1 MEVILSYSKETICIS
16 FNVNFAKC
24 NYIKLYA
31 KKPLTLTQNN
41 SRIVISDYIRKM
53 AAAKVSTNLTRLA
66 VAKNPHHLLGVFYSK
81 SLRALAKMPSDYAYR
96 KHTEQ
101 IILERAEM
109 VKTIKVIIKIFDEMI
124 SKEYF

>member
-1 MEVILSYSKETICIS
+1 MQ
-16 FNVNFAKC
+16 KC
-24 NYIKLYA
+24 NPILGG
-31 KKPLTLTQNN
+31 TLTQNN

-109 VKTIKVIIKIFDEMI
+109 VKTIKVIIKILVLLEKWGHRIF
-124 SKEYF
+124 SKYNG